1 MSSGNSDSFPSSLP
15 IWVPFIS
22 FPCPI
27 AVARTSNTM
36 LNRSGQSEHPYLV
49 PDFRGK
55 AFCFSSLSIM
65 LVVGLS
71 KMSFIFVELCS
82 LYTHVALCPGVLQ
95 SL

>member
-1 MSSGNSDSFPSSLP
+1 MLFANGDSFTSLP
-15 IWVPFIS
+15 IWMPFIS
-22 FPCPI
+22 FSYLT
-27 AVARTSNTM
+27 AVARTFKTM
-36 LNRSGQSEHPYLV
+36 LNRSSKSGHPYLV

-55 AFCFSSLSIM
+55 GFCFSSLSIM